1 MCMCMCISHL
11 MVKYSRKEEITM
23 ADKFIVRNLGKA
35 KPNDRMYKRGYVIN
49 LAPNATNKPAAE
61 KPPASPDR

>member
-1 MCMCMCISHL
+1 
-11 MVKYSRKEEITM
+11 M